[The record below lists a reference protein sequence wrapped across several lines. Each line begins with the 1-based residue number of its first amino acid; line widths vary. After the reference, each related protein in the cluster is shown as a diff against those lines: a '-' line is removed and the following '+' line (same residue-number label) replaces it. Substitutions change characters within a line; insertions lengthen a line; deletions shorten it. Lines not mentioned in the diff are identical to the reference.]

1 MKTKLFPGGKK
12 TKLSTYLFIY
22 LFINFAI
29 QQQSKF
35 KKIKEKKG
43 KENGK
48 KRQKMA
54 RTPQHSC
61 QLQQAQNI
69 KENKTRRERKKALNL
84 YATSTLTLPD

>member
-1 MKTKLFPGGKK
+1 M
-12 TKLSTYLFIY
+12 
-22 LFINFAI
+22 
-29 QQQSKF
+29 
-35 KKIKEKKG
+35 EKKM
-43 KENGK
+43 KK